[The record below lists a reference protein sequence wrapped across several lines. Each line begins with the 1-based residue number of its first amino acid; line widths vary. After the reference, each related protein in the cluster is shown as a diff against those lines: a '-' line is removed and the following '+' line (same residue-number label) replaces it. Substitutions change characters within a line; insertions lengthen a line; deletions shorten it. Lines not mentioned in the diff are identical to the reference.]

1 MFTLIKKLDKFKYSS
16 RKILTKEQLTEQL
29 TDYTQKIFYV
39 TDYCTRFYRISLPT
53 LKKADWIDG
62 EAIENFSK
70 SKVISSLW
78 LENGILNQ
86 LQWVPESIIKYDDM
100 YKYSKEA
107 IIADLEQI
115 IDSPEP
121 SKVQRTHLA
130 KEIERL
136 SQQVNNLSYG
146 SESIL
151 LNLDDF
157 SKRVASAKDFFDDL
171 YDKAASTKVAD
182 QEKVDELQKKIDDL
196 NEKLNHINNSEIAM
210 LVIEGVAGGVAIFA
224 MIEEIAW
231 LEIVAAIVALVASI
245 VSIGLDAG
253 IANVVKEIEDAQL
266 DMDEYTY
273 DLTQIRTLKS
283 SMDYLNDSVANAIQ
297 SIKDIS
303 LLWKDLEND
312 LTSLS
317 QKLHDEEAYIDKEEF
332 SQMLQ
337 DIKDTQD
344 DWDAIVKIAKQVR
357 LLDMK
362 QDLKAEPVKINFN
375 NTNDIGA

>member
-1 MFTLIKKLDKFKYSS
+1 MFTLIKKSEKFKYSS
-16 RKILTKEQLTEQL
+16 RKILTREQLTEQL
-29 TDYTQKIFYV
+29 TDYTQKIFNV

-62 EAIENFSK
+62 EVIENFSK
-70 SKVISSLW
+70 AKVISSLW

-100 YKYSKEA
+100 YRYSKEA

-115 IDSPEP
+115 INSPEP
-121 SKVQRTHLA
+121 TKSQKIHLA
-130 KEIERL
+130 KEIESL
-136 SQQVNNLSYG
+136 SQQVSNLSYG

-157 SKRVASAKDFFDDL
+157 SKRVAAAKDFFDDL
-171 YDKAASTKVAD
+171 YDKAVSTEVAD
-182 QEKVDELQKKIDDL
+182 QEKVDELQKELDDL
-196 NEKLNHINNSEIAM
+196 NDKLDDINNSAISM
-210 LVIEGVAGGVAIFA
+210 LVIEAVAGGVAIFA
-224 MIEEIAW
+224 MITDMEW
-231 LEIVAAIVALVASI
+231 LEIGAAILALMASI
-245 VSIGLDAG
+245 TSIGLDAG
-253 IANVVKEIEDAQL
+253 IANVVKKIEDAQL

-283 SMDYLNDSVANAIQ
+283 GMDYLNSSVDNAIQ

-303 LLWKDLEND
+303 LLWKNLEND

-317 QKLHDEEAYIDKEEF
+317 QKLHDEEAHIDKEEF

-344 DWDAIVKIAKQVR
+344 DWDAIVKTAKQVR
-357 LLDMK
+357 LLDMNP
-362 QDLKAEPVKINFN
+362 DLKAEPVKINFK

>member
-1 MFTLIKKLDKFKYSS
+1 MFTLIKKSEKFKYSS
-16 RKILTKEQLTEQL
+16 RKILTREQLTEQL
-29 TDYTQKIFYV
+29 TDYTQKIFNV

-62 EAIENFSK
+62 EVIENFSK
-70 SKVISSLW
+70 AKVISSLW

-100 YKYSKEA
+100 YRYSKEA

-121 SKVQRTHLA
+121 TKSQKIHLA
-130 KEIERL
+130 KEIESL
-136 SQQVNNLSYG
+136 SQQVSNLSYG

-157 SKRVASAKDFFDDL
+157 SKRVAAAKDFFDDL
-171 YDKAASTKVAD
+171 YDKAVSTEVAD
-182 QEKVDELQKKIDDL
+182 QEKVDELQKELDDL
-196 NEKLNHINNSEIAM
+196 NDKLDDINNSAISM
-210 LVIEGVAGGVAIFA
+210 LVIEAVAGGVAIFA
-224 MIEEIAW
+224 MITDMEW
-231 LEIVAAIVALVASI
+231 LEIGAAILALMASI
-245 VSIGLDAG
+245 TSIGLDAG
-253 IANVVKEIEDAQL
+253 IANVVKKIEDAQL

-283 SMDYLNDSVANAIQ
+283 GMDYLNSSVDNAIQ

-317 QKLHDEEAYIDKEEF
+317 QKLHDEEAHIDKEEF

-344 DWDAIVKIAKQVR
+344 DWDAIVKTAKQVR
-357 LLDMK
+357 LLDMNP
-362 QDLKAEPVKINFN
+362 DLKAEPVKINFK

>member
-62 EAIENFSK
+62 EVIENFSK

-130 KEIERL
+130 KEIESL

-157 SKRVASAKDFFDDL
+157 SKRVASAKVFFDDL
-171 YDKAASTKVAD
+171 YDKAASTQVAD

-337 DIKDTQD
+337 DIKETQD

>member
-39 TDYCTRFYRISLPT
+39 TDYCTRFYRVSLPT

-62 EAIENFSK
+62 EVIENFSK

-130 KEIERL
+130 KEIESL
-136 SQQVNNLSYG
+136 SQQVSNLSYG

-157 SKRVASAKDFFDDL
+157 SKRVAAAKDFFDDL
-171 YDKAASTKVAD
+171 YDKAASTEVAD
-182 QEKVDELQKKIDDL
+182 QEKVDELQKKLDDL
-196 NEKLNHINNSEIAM
+196 NEKLNHINNSEISM
-210 LVIEGVAGGVAIFA
+210 MVLEGVAGAVAIYA
-224 MIEEIAW
+224 MIEEIEW
-231 LEIVAAIVALVASI
+231 LEIAAAIFVLIVSI

-317 QKLHDEEAYIDKEEF
+317 KKLHDEEAYIDKEEF

>member
-1 MFTLIKKLDKFKYSS
+1 MFTLIKKSEKFKYSS
-16 RKILTKEQLTEQL
+16 RKILTREQLTEQL
-29 TDYTQKIFYV
+29 TDYTQKIFNV

-62 EAIENFSK
+62 EVIENFSK
-70 SKVISSLW
+70 AKVISSLW

-100 YKYSKEA
+100 YRYSKEA

-121 SKVQRTHLA
+121 TKSQKIHLA
-130 KEIERL
+130 KEIESL
-136 SQQVNNLSYG
+136 SQQVSNLSYG

-157 SKRVASAKDFFDDL
+157 SKRVAAAKDFFDDL
-171 YDKAASTKVAD
+171 YDKAASTEVAD
-182 QEKVDELQKKIDDL
+182 QEKVDELQKEIDDL
-196 NEKLNHINNSEIAM
+196 NDKLDDINNSAISM
-210 LVIEGVAGGVAIFA
+210 LVIEAVAGGVAIFA
-224 MIEEIAW
+224 MITDMEW
-231 LEIVAAIVALVASI
+231 LEIGAAILALMASI
-245 VSIGLDAG
+245 TSIGLDAG
-253 IANVVKEIEDAQL
+253 IANVVKKIEDAQL

-283 SMDYLNDSVANAIQ
+283 GMDYLNSSVDNAIQ

-317 QKLHDEEAYIDKEEF
+317 QKLHDEEAHIDKEEF

-344 DWDAIVKIAKQVR
+344 DWDAIVKTAKQVR
-357 LLDMK
+357 LLDMNP
-362 QDLKAEPVKINFN
+362 DLKAEPVKINFK